1 LVIQGNIR
9 PFTFNKVVAFGWE
22 DTAGVSTPNEPDTPI
37 KYEQAFPV
45 ANPYYIW

>member
-1 LVIQGNIR
+1 M
-9 PFTFNKVVAFGWE
+9 
-22 DTAGVSTPNEPDTPI
+22 